1 MEIGYHKEGGESLNF
16 GNIFWATIEN
26 MSLLFTV

>member
-16 GNIFWATIEN
+16 RIIFWATIEN